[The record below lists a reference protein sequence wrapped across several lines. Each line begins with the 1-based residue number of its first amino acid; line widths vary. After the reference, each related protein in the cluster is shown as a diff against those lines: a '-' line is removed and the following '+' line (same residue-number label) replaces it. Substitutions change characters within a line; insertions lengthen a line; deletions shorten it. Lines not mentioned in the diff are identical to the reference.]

1 MSGTGAKGVSAKTIT
16 DEKNLSIASRMSR
29 YARASRPCI
38 MKQLLPGIWQ
48 WSWFSEEKQIDFN
61 GLFLAVGEHK
71 ILIDPPPMTGEAS
84 SVVLRNGP
92 VDYIIVTNRD
102 HAREAAR
109 YQNEFRCQLQVPD
122 ADAPQMD
129 LKPTKTFKDG
139 ELLTGGIWAIR
150 LKDQK
155 SPGESALFIQQGKGV
170 LIVGDAL
177 IGKPAGSVS
186 LLAAEKYADVGK
198 AQEGLRRLLKYN
210 FDSVLVGDGASILTG
225 AKQTVEQ
232 LLQLS
237 S

>member
-1 MSGTGAKGVSAKTIT
+1 
-16 DEKNLSIASRMSR
+16 
-29 YARASRPCI
+29 

-48 WSWFSEEKQIDFN
+48 WSWFSEEKQLDFN
-61 GLFLAVGEHK
+61 GLFLTVGEHK

-84 SVVLRNGP
+84 SVILRNGP

-102 HAREAAR
+102 HAREAAK
-109 YQNEFRCQLQVPD
+109 YQNEFLCQLQVPD

-139 ELLTGGIWAIR
+139 ELLTGGIWAIH

-155 SPGESALFIQQGKGV
+155 SPGESAVFIQQGKGV

-177 IGKPAGSVS
+177 IGKPAGSIS
-186 LLAAEKYADVGK
+186 LLPAEKYPDVMK

-210 FDSVLVGDGASILTG
+210 FECLLVGDGASVLTG
-225 AKQTVEQ
+225 AKQAVER
-232 LLQLS
+232 LLQPPS
-237 S
+237 